1 MTEFE
6 KSMRDKNVDGIT
18 YNELCIDRN
27 TGKSKSTK
35 DKYIV
40 VTKIKLLEK
49 IMNEY
54 LLGVEN
60 GIEKNYSELDFIRE
74 NVSDTVTEEDVSLY
88 KDTLDDLTVN
98 VDNSSKL
105 LEKQNELSLLAI
117 VAFSFENDIDL
128 DGWIVNYFER
138 NTSYNSNQEKNYE
151 HMKYDLLNF
160 LEQNVA

>member
-1 MTEFE
+1 
-6 KSMRDKNVDGIT
+6 
-18 YNELCIDRN
+18 
-27 TGKSKSTK
+27 
-35 DKYIV
+35 
-40 VTKIKLLEK
+40 
-49 IMNEY
+49 MNEY